1 MVTSSN
7 PTGCSA
13 NVNEQQSNIQLMRK
27 AVPSLVAQILNFG
40 KSKKVKKVEKII
52 LGFGKLN
59 AVQPKNSHSHAQI
72 IEKDSFDSNLH
83 LLLFSHFFP

>member
-59 AVQPKNSHSHAQI
+59 AVQPSSSLYQEAATLMRK
-72 IEKDSFDSNLH
+72 
-83 LLLFSHFFP
+83 